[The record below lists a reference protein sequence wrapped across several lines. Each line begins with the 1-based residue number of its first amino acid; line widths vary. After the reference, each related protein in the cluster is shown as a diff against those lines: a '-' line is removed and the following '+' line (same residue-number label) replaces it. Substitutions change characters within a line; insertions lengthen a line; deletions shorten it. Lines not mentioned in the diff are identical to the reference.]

1 MRSGLLALRAAGL
14 VAAMVAVPVLGTTAA
29 DAHDSVNAT
38 VSPSDV
44 RPGGEVK
51 VQVTGCKNPRSVA
64 ARSDVFVADSELA
77 ARKGDDKKPTL
88 LGEAKIKSS
97 TKDGTY
103 KADVWCDGHDHR
115 GAAVFKVDRDAKPK
129 ASTKPST
136 KPSAKASAKPS
147 AKVSPKPSAKP
158 SAKASAK
165 PSAKASA
172 KASAKPKPKQST
184 KASSKP
190 PTKPA
195 AKASGK
201 ASAKPQPSP
210 KPDKAKP
217 NEAKPNEAKPNEA
230 KPNEAKP
237 NEAKSEGKTAA
248 APRSVPPA
256 TSAPPSKNLM
266 PAPVR
271 TGRQSQ
277 APWTPQSA
285 QAHPSEHQASPVAP
299 VRAGGGGRTST
310 ALAGDEAG
318 PSTPHTVIGLVL
330 AGVAAVAVAI
340 RSARRRRSAA
350 RDSD

>member
-51 VQVTGCKNPRSVA
+51 LKVTGCANPRSVA

-77 ARKGDDKKPTL
+77 ARKGDDEKPTL

-97 TKDGTY
+97 TKDGKY
-103 KADVWCDGHDHR
+103 KVDVWCDGHDHR
-115 GAAVFKVDRDAKPK
+115 GAAAFRVDRDAKPK
-129 ASTKPST
+129 SSKKPS
-136 KPSAKASAKPS
+136 PRASAKASPKDSAKP
-147 AKVSPKPSAKP
+147 KPKPSAKP
-158 SAKASAK
+158 
-165 PSAKASA
+165 
-172 KASAKPKPKQST
+172 ST

-190 PTKPA
+190 PAKPS
-195 AKASGK
+195 AKTSAK
-201 ASAKPQPSP
+201 TSAKPQSSP
-210 KPDKAKP
+210 KSEKAIP
-217 NEAKPNEAKPNEA
+217 EASLPEKAE
-230 KPNEAKP
+230 
-237 NEAKSEGKTAA
+237 KSEGANPDRPKPEGKTHSA
-248 APRSVPPA
+248 
-256 TSAPPSKNLM
+256 SAPPPRNLM
-266 PAPVR
+266 PAPLQN
-271 TGRQSQ
+271 GRQSP
-277 APWTPQSA
+277 APWTPRSA
-285 QAHPSEHQASPVAP
+285 QPQPHPSERQASPVAP

-310 ALAGDEAG
+310 VLAGDEAG
-318 PSTPHTVIGLVL
+318 PSTPHAVIGLVL